1 MTAVARGGTPISL
14 SEILQGMG
22 MVLPQFLVA
31 LTGEG
36 MSLKEFTARL
46 QARGLTQ
53 REFSSVK
60 GSIQDLLAMLKE
72 GDSEEAEEERTESTT
87 TTSTTTTTTTTPATT
102 SATTPA
108 TTSATSTTT
117 TTASPTT
124 TRPTA
129 PPRPPK
135 IFGFLPGGRQSFE
148 GARKPG
154 SSSAGEGAGRGAGAG
169 VQASEEG
176 AAETPAGAGADE
188 GQSPIPIKV
197 DLAAIMKDKGLSASD
212 ILHDLGS
219 IFSLTDSGPP
229 KGGAAKDKASP
240 PEEGKG
246 HADEQGGDGAEPRPR
261 PYTTPETPVS
271 LRPYRTSAESG
282 RRPPRPYRPLGHE
295 GGRSGDNYRRI
306 LTNRF
311 QTTERTTLRPPYVPP
326 PYNPESDL
334 SSLLEVLH
342 NSGTNT
348 EDGSLSFGLSRAGDS
363 ASYGDEHRSRPLE
376 DDYFPLYDDDPNSLN
391 MSTKSAIM
399 AASILGGVAMCVFLA
414 ILVVVMYRG
423 RARNRRVPL
432 ALPSDASSSST
443 PPIYSTRM
451 SVGKGAYKS
460 AGFWGTLKKRF
471 DPYSLSSTP
480 TTMS

>member
-1 MTAVARGGTPISL
+1 M
-14 SEILQGMG
+14 
-22 MVLPQFLVA
+22 
-31 LTGEG
+31 
-36 MSLKEFTARL
+36 
-46 QARGLTQ
+46 
-53 REFSSVK
+53 
-60 GSIQDLLAMLKE
+60 
-72 GDSEEAEEERTESTT
+72 
-87 TTSTTTTTTTTPATT
+87 
-102 SATTPA
+102 
-108 TTSATSTTT
+108 
-117 TTASPTT
+117 
-124 TRPTA
+124 
-129 PPRPPK
+129 
-135 IFGFLPGGRQSFE
+135 PGGRLSFE
-148 GARKPG
+148 GAKKPG
-154 SSSAGEGAGRGAGAG
+154 GSSTEEGAGKGAGEG
-169 VQASEEG
+169 VQASAEG
-176 AAETPAGAGADE
+176 DAATPAAAGEGADE

-197 DLAAIMKDKGLSASD
+197 DLASIMKDKGLSASD

-219 IFSLTDSGPP
+219 IFSLTDSGPSE
-229 KGGAAKDKASP
+229 GGAAAAKKASP
-240 PEEGKG
+240 AEGG
-246 HADEQGGDGAEPRPR
+246 GPSSEEQGGDGPRPR

-295 GGRSGDNYRRI
+295 GGRSDANYRRI

-334 SSLLEVLH
+334 SSLLDVLH
-342 NSGTNT
+342 NSTTNS
-348 EDGSLSFGLSRAGDS
+348 EDGSLSFGLSRDGDS
-363 ASYGDEHRSRPLE
+363 ASSGYSYGDEYRPRPLE

-414 ILVVVMYRG
+414 ILVVVMYKG

>member
-1 MTAVARGGTPISL
+1 M
-14 SEILQGMG
+14 
-22 MVLPQFLVA
+22 
-31 LTGEG
+31 
-36 MSLKEFTARL
+36 
-46 QARGLTQ
+46 
-53 REFSSVK
+53 
-60 GSIQDLLAMLKE
+60 
-72 GDSEEAEEERTESTT
+72 
-87 TTSTTTTTTTTPATT
+87 
-102 SATTPA
+102 
-108 TTSATSTTT
+108 
-117 TTASPTT
+117 
-124 TRPTA
+124 
-129 PPRPPK
+129 
-135 IFGFLPGGRQSFE
+135 PGGRLSFE
-148 GARKPG
+148 GAKKPG
-154 SSSAGEGAGRGAGAG
+154 GSSTEEGAGEG
-169 VQASEEG
+169 VQASAEG
-176 AAETPAGAGADE
+176 DAATPAAAGEGADE

-197 DLAAIMKDKGLSASD
+197 DLASIMKDKGLSASD

-219 IFSLTDSGPP
+219 IFSLADSGPSE
-229 KGGAAKDKASP
+229 GGAAAAKKASP
-240 PEEGKG
+240 AEGG
-246 HADEQGGDGAEPRPR
+246 GPSSEQQGGDGPRPR

-295 GGRSGDNYRRI
+295 GGRSDANYRRI

-334 SSLLEVLH
+334 SSLLDVLH
-342 NSGTNT
+342 NSTTNS
-348 EDGSLSFGLSRAGDS
+348 EDGSLSFGLSRDGDS
-363 ASYGDEHRSRPLE
+363 ASSGYSYGDEYRPRPLE

-414 ILVVVMYRG
+414 ILVVVMYKG